1 MKVTLENKA
10 QVKEL
15 LLVAGWQGSVSAG
28 LDPDTLF
35 NEQFEKIG
43 KKCIES
49 GHLSVTRPCLF
60 TFRIEGMSR
69 ACSHQF
75 VRENV
80 GVFIVQESQRY
91 VTYRNGI
98 EHVIPPSIGNNL
110 EAYNKFEYLQAIS
123 EQTYKELVDMGIP
136 AEDARFAF
144 TNACATKIHVSMT
157 YEALLRVA
165 SKRRCN
171 RAQWEIREI
180 VAEMCKQVREVNEY
194 MGAKLVAQCDVVGY
208 CVEEKCC
215 GKRPTKAQFFATYEK
230 GRIEEKKY
238 ADHVAEREALA
249 LWLKDPKNVESIME
263 DLFMHHQGLSA
274 STLLQKIEGVTNTF
288 EMKEE
293 AE

>member
-80 GVFIVQESQRY
+80 GVFLVQESQRY
-91 VTYRNGI
+91 VKYDEKMEIVVPDSIRN
-98 EHVIPPSIGNNL
+98 NKD
-110 EAYNKFEYLQAIS
+110 AYEVFSKTSRAVQMAY
-123 EQTYKELVDMGIP
+123 VDLLTLGIP
-136 AEDARFAF
+136 AEDARFIL
-144 TNACATKIHVSMT
+144 TNATATKIHVTLT

-180 VAEMCKQVREVNEY
+180 VAEMCEQVREVNEY

-215 GKRPTKAQFFATYEK
+215 GKRPTKAQFFATYERGRFIEQGNKIK
-230 GRIEEKKY
+230 GEK
-238 ADHVAEREALA
+238 E
-249 LWLKDPKNVESIME
+249 
-263 DLFMHHQGLSA
+263 
-274 STLLQKIEGVTNTF
+274 
-288 EMKEE
+288 
-293 AE
+293 